1 MTLLGAPGLVLAL
14 LLAGCGAADTAAPST
29 TAQNHHQHGRPHHLT
44 AGDRHNLTGALGRGH
59 LVERERSLVRGGPRR
74 MAGQDQTARL
84 LKSLPKELGN
94 EPRELA
100 VDPRQEG
107 GAGAFYG
114 KVGSVW
120 VATEEHQEGAEKL
133 TAYQHLQ
140 AGFGG
145 SSRRAD
151 LAWGRSA

>member
-14 LLAGCGAADTAAPST
+14 LLAGCGADTASPST
-29 TAQNHHQHGRPHHLT
+29 TAPSTITSTADPTTSPPATATTSPAPSAEDTSWNANGPSFGVDRAEWPGRIK
-44 AGDRHNLTGALGRGH
+44 
-59 LVERERSLVRGGPRR
+59 
-74 MAGQDQTARL
+74 TARL